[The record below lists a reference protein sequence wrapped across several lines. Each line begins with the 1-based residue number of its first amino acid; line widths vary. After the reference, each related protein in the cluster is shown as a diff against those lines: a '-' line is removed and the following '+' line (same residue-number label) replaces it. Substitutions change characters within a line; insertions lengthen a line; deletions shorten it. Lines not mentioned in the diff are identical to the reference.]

1 MSTQQNGRPGSGTTT
16 PVHRLASEKHLVVYS
31 AEVNAPA
38 EELFALISD
47 PQRHH
52 ELDGSG
58 TVQARAVGPREL
70 KTGDRFSVAMRVF
83 GVPYR
88 LPLLVL
94 QAQPPSAQQ
103 AGVLEWVQPTG
114 HRWRW
119 EMAPVAGSPGRT
131 QVTESYD
138 ARTQN
143 RVARGALTLLR
154 VYPRNAAGIRASLEK
169 LQRRFSEDA

>member
-1 MSTQQNGRPGSGTTT
+1 MSTQETGHSGVGDTS
-16 PVHRLASEKHLVVYS
+16 PPQRLPSEKHLVAYS
-31 AEVNAPA
+31 AEVSAPA
-38 EELFALISD
+38 QELFALVSD

-58 TVQARAVGPREL
+58 TVQARAVGPRSL

-94 QAQPPSAQQ
+94 QSQAPFGRQ
-103 AGVLEWVQPTG
+103 AGVVEWVQPTG

-119 EMAPVAGSPGRT
+119 ELAPLAADPGRT
-131 QVTESYD
+131 LVTESYD

-143 RVARGALTLLR
+143 RVARRGLTLLR

-169 LQRRFSEDA
+169 LQGRFSGGV